1 MSEMFFVNSGQKY
14 AENGI
19 ELSLA
24 NVLDNF
30 SFYFKSLATKT
41 GGEIT
46 FFHKIHVCDHCDLQ
60 GHHRSQAMVRN
71 ERLFMSFY
79 LSIIVTIGIS
89 GKKCFS

>member
-46 FFHKIHVCDHCDLQ
+46 FFIKFMYVTIVTFRVTT
-60 GHHRSQAMVRN
+60 GHRSWCEMKGC
-71 ERLFMSFY
+71 L
-79 LSIIVTIGIS
+79 
-89 GKKCFS
+89 